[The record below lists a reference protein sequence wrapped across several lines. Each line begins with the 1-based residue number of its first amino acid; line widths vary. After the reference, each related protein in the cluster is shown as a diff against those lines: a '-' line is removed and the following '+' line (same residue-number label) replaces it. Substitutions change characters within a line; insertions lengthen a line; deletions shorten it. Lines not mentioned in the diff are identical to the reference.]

1 MKPKGCP
8 ETSVRCTNIRC
19 VTTHKIEDVSTPRQN
34 LGKTIAFS
42 VEYTT
47 KTFLQSA
54 LIILRQAVRVSRL
67 HKKLFVTEN
76 ASLLDVTPC
85 RAENGY
91 WLWNVVMP
99 LSSVNRRK
107 MLEEMNGTKISQKLI
122 RLTEMTMESTKALVK
137 INNRKTKTFELNTGV
152 KQGNGLS
159 TTLFIIALHRVIRKI
174 DQRGKI
180 FNKLSQ
186 ICAYADDIVLIT
198 RTRQKLT
205 LMHEH
210 LETEALVC

>member
-1 MKPKGCP
+1 
-8 ETSVRCTNIRC
+8 
-19 VTTHKIEDVSTPRQN
+19 
-34 LGKTIAFS
+34 
-42 VEYTT
+42 
-47 KTFLQSA
+47 
-54 LIILRQAVRVSRL
+54 
-67 HKKLFVTEN
+67 
-76 ASLLDVTPC
+76 
-85 RAENGY
+85 
-91 WLWNVVMP
+91 
-99 LSSVNRRK
+99 
-107 MLEEMNGTKISQKLI
+107 MNGTKISQKLI